1 MEWIGIVSVLEQKVD
16 TSNPKKPSVPG
27 GLVRV
32 YSKTEKKE
40 EKATEEAGQ
49 VVSDHWEITILVP
62 QLDQMLVT

>member
-1 MEWIGIVSVLEQKVD
+1 MGNISALEQKVD

-40 EKATEEAGQ
+40 ENATEEAGR
-49 VVSDHWEITILVP
+49 VVSDHREFAILVP